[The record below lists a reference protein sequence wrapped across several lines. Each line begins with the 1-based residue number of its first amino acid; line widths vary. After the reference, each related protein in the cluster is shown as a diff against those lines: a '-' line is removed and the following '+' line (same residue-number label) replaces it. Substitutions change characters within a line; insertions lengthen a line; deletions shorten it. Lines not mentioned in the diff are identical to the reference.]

1 MSRLDGRVFLVIFG
15 LVLFW
20 SAKKALKVPFIN
32 NTIRNLEPPKFNDL
46 SLPNRWYYVRTSQHE
61 VWVKK
66 LKKKFGQKNTIFY
79 LSKMPKS
86 PNTAFLHDLTFLT
99 TGW

>member
-20 SAKKALKVPFIN
+20 SAKKALKVPIIN

-66 LKKKFGQKNTIFY
+66 VEKKIWPKKYHFLFVKNAKIAKYGIF
-79 LSKMPKS
+79 
-86 PNTAFLHDLTFLT
+86 T
-99 TGW
+99 